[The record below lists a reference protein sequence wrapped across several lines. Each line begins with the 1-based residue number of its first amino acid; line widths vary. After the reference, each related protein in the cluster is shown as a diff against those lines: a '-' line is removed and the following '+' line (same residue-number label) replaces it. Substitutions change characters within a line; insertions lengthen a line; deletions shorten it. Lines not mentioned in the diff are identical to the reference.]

1 MTIAAAAAAAGN
13 TLGQTQAA
21 QQLVPG
27 QQQQGSKPLST
38 YMQRKLKKE
47 AADAA
52 KLAAQQQSNALM
64 YGQGGPM
71 GLGGS
76 MQGGAVGLPQ
86 FPSFAGLGR
95 TMMPH
100 TGGYPTGGMMNMPM
114 GYPTQPSQMQGKG
127 LPLDTTVTL
136 FHSLLLHP
144 FVTPV

>member
-1 MTIAAAAAAAGN
+1 MILPSFNITIAAAAAAGS
-13 TLGQTQAA
+13 TLAQTQAA
-21 QQLVPG
+21 QQMLSAQ
-27 QQQQGSKPLST
+27 QQQQGGKPLST

-71 GLGGS
+71 GLGGQ
-76 MQGGAVGLPQ
+76 MQAGGVGLPQ

-100 TGGYPTGGMMNMPM
+100 TGYPQNPMMNMPM
-114 GYPTQPSQMQGKG
+114 GYPQQQPSQMQGMAYF
-127 LPLDTTVTL
+127 VTL
-136 FHSLLLHP
+136 MLLLLIL
-144 FVTPV
+144 F